1 MNETKRHIT
10 YLLENRGIVGI
21 PGIGTFTCH
30 RRPASFDG
38 VRLLPPGTTVAFEC
52 DAENGDDVD
61 LQHSVMLRS
70 GIDSEQAFATI
81 QQGIG
86 DIRHDLNFKGESN
99 IDEIG
104 TIRQNEGVLSFEQNS
119 GWSGPVF
126 SYPEISL
133 EPINVN
139 KEESSAA
146 DENEM
151 ELRRQRMM
159 RSLRRTASSAAAIA
173 VFAFLTFIIAQLPR
187 GRHNNSTQASFG
199 IEQSQPVT
207 TFATTNP
214 ASRGNESLILIF
226 NTPADAS
233 SEVVYDK
240 TPEET
245 VIAEQNAYSG
255 RYCLV
260 VASLANSAEAA
271 RYMANAPADVKM
283 LQKDGRYRA
292 YIMEAA
298 TAEELMQ
305 KAKAADI
312 YNTYP
317 SAWVCRK

>member
-38 VRLLPPGTTVAFEC
+38 VRLLPPGTTVSFEY
-52 DAENGDDVD
+52 DAENGDNVD

-70 GIDSEQAFATI
+70 GVDSEQAFATV

-86 DIRHDLNFKGESN
+86 DVRHDLNFKGESN
-99 IDEIG
+99 IGEIG
-104 TIRQNEGVLSFEQNS
+104 TIRQNEGVLSFVQNN
-119 GWSGPVF
+119 GWSGPAF
-126 SYPEISL
+126 SYPEITL
-133 EPINVN
+133 EPIHVN
-139 KEESSAA
+139 SEETSAA

-151 ELRRQRMM
+151 EQRRQRMM
-159 RSLRRTASSAAAIA
+159 RSMRRTASSAAAIA
-173 VFAFLTFIIAQLPR
+173 VFAFLTFIIAQLPK
-187 GRHNNSTQASFG
+187 GNTTTTQASFG
-199 IEQSQPVT
+199 IEQPQPVT
-207 TFATTNP
+207 TFATTDP
-214 ASRGNESLILIF
+214 TSRSNESLILIF

-233 SEVVYDK
+233 SEVVYDN
-240 TPEET
+240 TPAESI
-245 VIAEQNAYSG
+245 VAEQNVNTE

-260 VASLANSAEAA
+260 VASLANSDEAA
-271 RYMANAPADVKM
+271 RYMASAPAGVKM

-292 YIMEAA
+292 YIMGAP

-305 KAKAADI
+305 KAQAADI